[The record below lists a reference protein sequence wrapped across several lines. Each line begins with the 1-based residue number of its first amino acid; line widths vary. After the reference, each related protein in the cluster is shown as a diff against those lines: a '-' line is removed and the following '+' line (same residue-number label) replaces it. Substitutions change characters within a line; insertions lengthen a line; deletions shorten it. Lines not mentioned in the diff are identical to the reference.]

1 MLTDEVSADVR
12 CYLSFPHM
20 SLLNDSNIR
29 REFRARL
36 SLDDANLIWLTY
48 PPLLKIGIALGRD
61 QLTASVGWKKHYR
74 RTNSFIVLWVL
85 KLKA

>member
-36 SLDDANLIWLTY
+36 SLDDANLIWLTCTCQR
-48 PPLLKIGIALGRD
+48 LLSPITQNWNYIRKGSTYSKCGLEETLQA
-61 QLTASVGWKKHYR
+61 H
-74 RTNSFIVLWVL
+74 
-85 KLKA
+85 